1 MQNGKENLQWKLYA
15 SMIITN
21 KTSHFRSQKAKSGTI
36 RCLM

>member
-21 KTSHFRSQKAKSGTI
+21 KTSQGHLQYDPN
-36 RCLM
+36 